1 MSRSTPRGFSIVE
14 LMIVTAVLGLLAA
27 VAIPRLTPASDADRE
42 EALVGALA
50 TLRAA
55 VDSYWS
61 QHDGFP
67 GHAPGSDLADQLCL
81 PTGADGVPGAA
92 PHRDRGPY
100 LPGGRVPINP
110 VTCTNTVRTVDA
122 MPSHPAGDEAWLYDP
137 TTGEVRANVR
147 GVSASGARWFD
158 L

>member
-1 MSRSTPRGFSIVE
+1 MTRANRGFSIFE

-27 VAIPRLTPASDADRE
+27 VAIPRLAPPSDTVRE
-42 EALVGALA
+42 RDLVAA
-50 TLRAA
+50 ISTLRAA

-67 GHAPGSDLADQLCL
+67 GQAAGTDLADQLCL
-81 PTGADGVPGAA
+81 PTSPDGVPGAA
-92 PHRDRGPY
+92 AHRDRGPY
-100 LPGGRVPINP
+100 LPGGRIPINP
-110 VTCTNTVRTVDA
+110 VTCTNSVRTVDA
-122 MPSHPAGDEAWLYDP
+122 MPSHPAGGEAWLYEP

-147 GVSASGARWFD
+147 GVTASGTRYFD